1 MKGFSSFKILW
12 TDVQVRIHNKAY
24 NHKQVL
30 VVAVE
35 DLLPY
40 IDKIRKEAKDSHGR
54 PSWDKFTHLPLVAF
68 VDPDEG
74 EEVIFKTENDL
85 PTEPTEIKTTK
96 GTLIARI
103 TL

>member
-1 MKGFSSFKILW
+1 M
-12 TDVQVRIHNKAY
+12 
-24 NHKQVL
+24 L
-30 VVAVE
+30 VSTVE
-35 DLLPY
+35 NLFPY
-40 IDKIRKEAKDSHGR
+40 IDGIRKEAKDSHGR

-68 VDPDEG
+68 VDPDDG
-74 EEVIFKTENDL
+74 EEVVFQTKEDL